1 MIRPRL
7 LVRLIAIQRVLV
19 RYGLDELI
27 VATHLLRPMRFVFRL
42 LPGRAVVDEPLGV
55 RIRLALQELGPI
67 FVKFGQ
73 AISTRRDLLPV
84 EVADE
89 LAKLQDQVPP
99 FASELA
105 LEIIETAY
113 GRPASEVFGSFEE
126 QALAAASIAQVHAAT
141 LPDGTEVVVKMLR
154 PGMQGIG
161 KINAGQERMIWIW
174 THEIIDW
181 LRLWVWSWWP

>member
-1 MIRPRL
+1 MMRPRL
-7 LVRLIAIQRVLV
+7 LLRLVAIQRVLV

-73 AISTRRDLLPV
+73 AISTRRDLLPL

-99 FASELA
+99 FSSELA
-105 LEIIETAY
+105 LGSSRRPTASPPS
-113 GRPASEVFGSFEE
+113 RSS
-126 QALAAASIAQVHAAT
+126 AASRSRRS
-141 LPDGTEVVVKMLR
+141 R
-154 PGMQGIG
+154 PPPSP
-161 KINAGQERMIWIW
+161 RC
-174 THEIIDW
+174 TPP
-181 LRLWVWSWWP
+181 R